1 MGSPESM
8 VENIIIQ
15 NPHLLG
21 HALGK
26 TLLRPYHSDWI
37 RHTWD
42 NNEKRINPFQAA
54 RGTYKTT
61 AVTEIGILR
70 YLFLHPNNR
79 VALIRP
85 SYSESVAIIKNI
97 RAFIKTDVMQDLFH
111 EIYGIFPSEKVS
123 KEGSIT
129 WDFKET
135 ITKEGSLDGFGIGS
149 GITGA
154 HYDAIVL
161 CDIITMKDRVSQ
173 AKREET
179 TEFMIEVINNVL
191 DPGAKLVH
199 EGTPWHK
206 KDGWSLTPPGP
217 GEKWDVYRCGILTH
231 EQIEEKKNGMPDV
244 LFSCNHLLTHVAAS
258 DMIFQNARESK
269 FIEKWVNAY
278 AHIDAKYAGD
288 HFGAWTIMCKKSN
301 GRIQGIGELFE
312 EDFSKAEKSSG
323 SGTGVSKVAKEFILQ
338 CSKRLVRKIWLESN
352 ADRGFGAKELERA
365 IELLY
370 KQKKITHRPQV
381 IEYHEAMNKDKK
393 IQTYGKR
400 YWDSIDWVHSGM
412 PKSRYDDFLEQVI
425 DYMDKQEPNDAPDTM
440 SSLLRQWFHP
450 EDGGS
455 RYAYLYK

>member
-1 MGSPESM
+1 MTPEK
-8 VENIIIQ
+8 IIEHSVIK
-15 NPHLLG
+15 NPHILG
-21 HALGK
+21 HSLGK
-26 TLLRPYHSDWI
+26 TLLRPYHSGWI
-37 RHTWD
+37 RSVWD
-42 NNEKRINPFQAA
+42 SEKSINAFQAS
-54 RGTYKTT
+54 RGTFKTT
-61 AVTEIGILR
+61 ALTELGILR
-70 YLFLHPNNR
+70 HLFLHPNDR

-85 SYSESVAIIKNI
+85 SYSESVQVIKTI
-97 RAFIKTDVMQDLFH
+97 RAYINTDIMQDLFH
-111 EIYGIFPSEKVS
+111 AVYGIYPHERVS

-154 HYDAIVL
+154 HYDVIVF

-179 TEFMIEVINNVL
+179 IEFMMEVMNNVL

-206 KDGWSLTPPGP
+206 KDGWYLTPPKA
-217 GEKWDVYRCGILTH
+217 EDKWDVYRCGIRTP
-231 EQIEEKKNGMPDV
+231 EQIASLKAGLTDV
-244 LFSCNHLLTHVAAS
+244 LFACNHELTHVASS
-258 DMIFQNARESK
+258 DMIFQNPCECK
-269 FIEKWVNAY
+269 KIEKWVNSY

-288 HFGAWTIMCKKSN
+288 HYGAWTIMCKKPN
-301 GRIQGIGELFE
+301 GRIQAIGELFS
-312 EDFSKAEKSSG
+312 EDFSKAVAYSG
-323 SGTGVSKVAKEFILQ
+323 SGTGVSKVAIEFIKE

-352 ADRGFGAKELERA
+352 ADRGFGAKELNRA

-370 KQKKITHRPQV
+370 KEKKIVHRPLV
-381 IEYHEAMNKDKK
+381 EDYHEAMNKDKK

-400 YWDSIDWVHSGM
+400 YWDSIDWVHSGK
-412 PKSRYDDFLEQVI
+412 KSSTHDDFLEQVV
-425 DYMDKQEPNDAPDTM
+425 DYMDGQEPNDAPDTM
-440 SSLLRQWFHP
+440 SSLMRQWFHP